1 MGLPN
6 GKIEIDGEELGPVG
20 ILQYIPTLSNKER
33 ALFIPLLYVFV
44 APWILPIA
52 TIASLIAFPLFWP
65 TGVVIAAALL
75 WILFFTISGWLT
87 NHLSELDDSDAQ
99 PVDDIEKGEESVK
112 TVVPETYGGPQT
124 GSESP
129 QAE

>member
-6 GKIEIDGEELGPVG
+6 GKLEIDGEELGPVG

-44 APWILPIA
+44 APWMLPIA
-52 TIASLIAFPLFWP
+52 TIASLVAFPLLWP

-75 WILFFTISGWLT
+75 WILFFTISDWLT
-87 NHLSELDDSDAQ
+87 TQLSELDDSDTQ
-99 PVDDIEKGEESVK
+99 PVDDIQEEDESVK
-112 TVVPETYGGPQT
+112 TVVPETYEGTQT
-124 GSESP
+124 ASESP
-129 QAE
+129 EPE